1 MGGGAMPLPVKL
13 QDVVD
18 AFEEAAESTLHFLD
32 KRSGEIVM
40 LTDEEW
46 EAADADEL
54 ISTYPEWQRE
64 VVLKAREIQKSED
77 FVELPDHAEIDE
89 YDMMERFAQ
98 EYEDQRTSAELLR
111 SIKGKGA
118 FQRFKIAISD
128 LGIRQKWYDF
138 RASELETLAA
148 EWLDAEGIPY
158 TREDKTELNSET
170 SM

>member
-1 MGGGAMPLPVKL
+1 MPLPVKL

-18 AFEEAAESTLHFLD
+18 ALEAAGESSLHFLD
-32 KRSGEIVM
+32 KRTGEIVM

-46 EAADADEL
+46 EAAEADEL

-77 FVELPDHAEIDE
+77 FVELPDKAEIDE
-89 YDMMERFAQ
+89 YEMMETFAR
-98 EYEDQRTSAELLR
+98 EHEDQRTSAELLR

-128 LGIRQKWYDF
+128 LGIQQKWNDF
-138 RASELETLAA
+138 RANEYEALAV
-148 EWLDAEGIPY
+148 EWLDDEGIPY
-158 TREDKTELNSET
+158 TRGDNAPGSNLSC
-170 SM
+170 